1 MTLME
6 KRDNDDGGDDD
17 DGEGKGNWLAGLVEN

>member
-1 MTLME
+1 ME